1 MPPYREGMV
10 VVGWLV
16 NGELMESG
24 TVIVNED
31 MVITAV
37 LRKETFT
44 VRFYDTMADSLFVTM
59 EDVEYGTVLRVSDF
73 PAPPVHEGME
83 FAGWDYH
90 GRRKT
95 EEKC

>member
-10 VVGWLV
+10 FVGWLV

-37 LRKETFT
+37 LRKET
-44 VRFYDTMADSLFVTM
+44 L
-59 EDVEYGTVLRVSDF
+59 L
-73 PAPPVHEGME
+73 P
-83 FAGWDYH
+83 
-90 GRRKT
+90 
-95 EEKC
+95 

>member
-1 MPPYREGMV
+1 MV
-10 VVGWLV
+10 FVGWLV

-44 VRFYDTMADSLFVTM
+44 VRFYDTMADSFL
-59 EDVEYGTVLRVSDF
+59 
-73 PAPPVHEGME
+73 
-83 FAGWDYH
+83 
-90 GRRKT
+90 
-95 EEKC
+95 